1 MQVQSPKSRSK
12 APGCIYV
19 WDECKKEMITYQ
31 LPIDPLSMDFRG
43 KAKGRSISKTNSEAT
58 RVEETLK
65 YFHNLK
71 GIVENPSRVRQ
82 YLYRY
87 PDIAKLARF
96 VSDEVYQYFD
106 FRAQLSL
113 EVQDEG
119 VPDSEYLTIYVRVPE
134 YDDSVMDRIRE
145 IRECYYDSLSEMTGW
160 FILTTDFSPP
170 R

>member
-1 MQVQSPKSRSK
+1 
-12 APGCIYV
+12 
-19 WDECKKEMITYQ
+19 
-31 LPIDPLSMDFRG
+31 
-43 KAKGRSISKTNSEAT
+43 
-58 RVEETLK
+58 
-65 YFHNLK
+65 
-71 GIVENPSRVRQ
+71 
-82 YLYRY
+82 
-87 PDIAKLARF
+87 